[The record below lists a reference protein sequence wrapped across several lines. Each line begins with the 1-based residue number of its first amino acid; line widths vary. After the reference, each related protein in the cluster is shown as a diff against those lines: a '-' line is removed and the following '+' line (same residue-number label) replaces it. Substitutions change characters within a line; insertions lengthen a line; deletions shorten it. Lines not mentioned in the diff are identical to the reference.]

1 MSALTFTLRQEPPQ
15 RLDLSPLL
23 PHLLDRK
30 SEKQIASLVISTTKE
45 RLRVGDMFKIRLGD
59 ADKIRFAHGSARFD
73 RIGCGMTS
81 GTITVAGD
89 VGLYAG
95 RMMEGGTLTIE
106 GNAGHWAASGLK
118 AGRIAVHG
126 NCGDFLGGP
135 FPGEMAGMRGGIV
148 HVAGSAG
155 ARAGDRMRRGIISVD
170 GGAGDYAGSRMIA
183 GTLIVSGRAA
193 RLPGY
198 LMKRGTIVLG
208 RGADALSP
216 TFVESGSG
224 MPAILGLM
232 ARELARLD
240 ISPAALRR
248 RQFARFG
255 GDTAVLGKGE
265 LFSG

>member
-23 PHLLDRK
+23 PNLLDRK
-30 SEKQIASLVISTTKE
+30 SEKQIAALAIGTTREK
-45 RLRVGDMFKIRLGD
+45 LRVGDMFKIRLGD
-59 ADKIRFAHGSARFD
+59 ADRIRFTRGSTRFD
-73 RIGCGMTS
+73 RIGCGMT
-81 GTITVAGD
+81 GGAITVAGD
-89 VGLYAG
+89 VGLCAG
-95 RMMEGGTLTIE
+95 RAMEGGTLTIE
-106 GNAGHWAASGLK
+106 GDAGHWAASGFK

-126 NCGDFLGGP
+126 DCGDFLGGP

-155 ARAGDRMRRGIISVD
+155 ARAGDRMRRGIISID
-170 GGAGDYAGSRMIA
+170 GGAGEYAGCRMIA
-183 GTLIVSGRAA
+183 GTLIVSGKAG

-198 LMKRGTIVLG
+198 LMKRGTIIIG
-208 RGADALSP
+208 KGCDELSP

-232 ARELARLD
+232 TRELARLD

-265 LFSG
+265 LFCG